1 MELVFLGTRG
11 DLEKKTRRHR
21 RHSALL
27 IKEVNA
33 RVLIDC
39 GADWLG
45 RIEALRPTAIV
56 MTHGHADHA
65 CALANGAPCT
75 VYATAETWQLLAA
88 YPISKRQIMPE
99 RKPIDVCG
107 ICFEAFPVEHSILA
121 PAVGYALPPTGEA
134 HSMYRTLS
142 RSAIRRRHC
151 AESSFI
157 SATAHR

>member
-1 MELVFLGTRG
+1 VDLVFLGTRG
-11 DLEKKTRRHR
+11 DIEKKTRRHR
-21 RHSALL
+21 CHSALL
-27 IKEVNA
+27 IKEANA

-56 MTHGHADHA
+56 VTHGHADHA
-65 CALANGAPCT
+65 WGLANGAPCP

-88 YPISKRQIMPE
+88 YPISKRQLCRNANPSMCAGSAS
-99 RKPIDVCG
+99 RH
-107 ICFEAFPVEHSILA
+107 FQSSIRSSLPPSA
-121 PAVGYALPPTGEA
+121 TALPPTGEA

-151 AESSFI
+151 AESTSI
-157 SATAHR
+157 PATAQR